1 MMNDMPGGA
10 GGAGGFNDPMGD
22 KPITVTSVLKEFQG
36 LKDKFKNEDEDDFS
50 PYQDL
55 EKATVLQE
63 CRVFSDSNVVTNH
76 PRRCGMLITKLL
88 YILNT
93 GETLSS
99 SETTEVFFGVT
110 KLFQSQDHNLRRMM
124 YLFIKEVAET
134 CDPDDVIIV
143 TSSLTK
149 DMNSSEDLYRANSIR
164 VLSRIIDAT
173 MLGAIER
180 YLKQA
185 IVDKNA
191 LVSSSALVSGI
202 LLYKI
207 SPEVVRRWVN
217 EVTEGVSSQHEMVQY
232 HALSLLYQIK
242 AHDKLAVSKLVTQ
255 LSKSPMRSP
264 LAVCLLIR
272 YMSKILHDDISATN
286 ARAAY
291 QFLESS
297 LRHRSEMVMY
307 EAARAICNL
316 PGVEMNDLS
325 PAINVLQMFLTSV
338 KPALKFGTMRTLSE
352 VAAKYPMSILKCNPD
367 MEVLISDPNR
377 SIATLAI
384 TTLLKTGSEGSVDRL
399 MKQISSFM
407 NEIADEFKIVVVKAI
422 RQLCLKYPLKHRV
435 LVGFLATFLREEG
448 GFEFKKAITD
458 CIVEL
463 MTAIP
468 ETKEMSLFHLCD
480 FIEDCEFTAL
490 STQILSLVGDLGPST
505 SAPARYIRF
514 IYNRVILENAAV
526 RAAAVPA
533 LAKFAARL
541 PSLRPSIRV
550 LIKRSLL
557 DEDDEVRDRATMA
570 LTLLGD
576 SDDEAGAD
584 AITGDAAAA
593 NGGGT
598 EETKGDGPSGAAMP
612 PLGKTA
618 TAHLLLET
626 LPMSF
631 SSLEKAVKAYHQ
643 HMPATAGQPLVLS
656 SLPVVEEAAVPV
668 GIVPKGSSKDGR
680 SGLPSS
686 AAEAPEDPAEHI
698 YKVPELA
705 SLGRVFRSTAP
716 VELTESETEYVVRCV
731 KHIMDGYV
739 VLDFTISNTIEE
751 QMLRKVF
758 VEVEQSDPDLYEVEK
773 SVALP
778 ELKCGDTGHAYVVLK
793 LMDGNA
799 AEPAAFSCELKFQA
813 LDVDPATGLL
823 EGDDDDEGFE
833 EEYPLEQLNIATA
846 DFMAKVSL
854 GDFRRGW
861 EQMGA
866 EAEVLEKFALGF
878 KRLQEAVAAVE
889 DFLGMQTCDGT
900 GSVSAGKKEHAL
912 HLCGI
917 FVGNVPVL
925 VRAQLNADP
934 QAGCILKIAVRSNQ
948 PDVSRMVADCIQ

>member
-1 MMNDMPGGA
+1 
-10 GGAGGFNDPMGD
+10 
-22 KPITVTSVLKEFQG
+22 
-36 LKDKFKNEDEDDFS
+36 
-50 PYQDL
+50 
-55 EKATVLQE
+55 
-63 CRVFSDSNVVTNH
+63 
-76 PRRCGMLITKLL
+76 
-88 YILNT
+88 
-93 GETLSS
+93 
-99 SETTEVFFGVT
+99 
-110 KLFQSQDHNLRRMM
+110 
-124 YLFIKEVAET
+124 
-134 CDPDDVIIV
+134 
-143 TSSLTK
+143 
-149 DMNSSEDLYRANSIR
+149 
-164 VLSRIIDAT
+164 
-173 MLGAIER
+173 
-180 YLKQA
+180 
-185 IVDKNA
+185 
-191 LVSSSALVSGI
+191 
-202 LLYKI
+202 
-207 SPEVVRRWVN
+207 
-217 EVTEGVSSQHEMVQY
+217 
-232 HALSLLYQIK
+232 
-242 AHDKLAVSKLVTQ
+242 
-255 LSKSPMRSP
+255 
-264 LAVCLLIR
+264 
-272 YMSKILHDDISATN
+272 
-286 ARAAY
+286 
-291 QFLESS
+291 
-297 LRHRSEMVMY
+297 
-307 EAARAICNL
+307 
-316 PGVEMNDLS
+316 
-325 PAINVLQMFLTSV
+325 
-338 KPALKFGTMRTLSE
+338 
-352 VAAKYPMSILKCNPD
+352 

-468 ETKEMSLFHLCD
+468 ETKACFFCEMSLFHLCD

-490 STQILSLVGDLGPST
+490 STQILSLVGELGPST

-557 DEDDEVRDRATMA
+557 DEDDEVRDRATVA

-576 SDDEAGAD
+576 SDGEDEAGAD
-584 AITGDAAAA
+584 ALVE
-593 NGGGT
+593 GGHGA
-598 EETKGDGPSGAAMP
+598 EETKGDGPSTAGP
-612 PLGKTA
+612 PLGKPT
-618 TAHLLLET
+618 TAHLLLEA

-656 SLPVVEEAAVPV
+656 SLPVVEEVAAPT
-668 GIVPKGSSKDGR
+668 GIVAKGAGKDSR
-680 SGLPSS
+680 SGSAS
-686 AAEAPEDPAEHI
+686 AAEAAPDDPAEHI
-698 YKVPELA
+698 YKVPELER
-705 SLGRVFRSTAP
+705 LGRVFRSATP

-751 QMLRKVF
+751 QMLRNVT
-758 VEVEQSDPDLYEVEK
+758 VEVEQSDPDLYEVEA

-793 LMDGNA
+793 LAEGNA

-823 EGDDDDEGFE
+823 EGDDDEEGFE

-900 GSVSAGKKEHAL
+900 GSVAAGKKEHAL

-925 VRAQLNADP
+925 VRAQLNVDP

>member
-1 MMNDMPGGA
+1 M
-10 GGAGGFNDPMGD
+10 
-22 KPITVTSVLKEFQG
+22 K
-36 LKDKFKNEDEDDFS
+36 
-50 PYQDL
+50 
-55 EKATVLQE
+55 
-63 CRVFSDSNVVTNH
+63 
-76 PRRCGMLITKLL
+76 
-88 YILNT
+88 
-93 GETLSS
+93 
-99 SETTEVFFGVT
+99 
-110 KLFQSQDHNLRRMM
+110 
-124 YLFIKEVAET
+124 
-134 CDPDDVIIV
+134 
-143 TSSLTK
+143 
-149 DMNSSEDLYRANSIR
+149 
-164 VLSRIIDAT
+164 SRD
-173 MLGAIER
+173 R

-185 IVDKNA
+185 IVDKNS

-291 QFLESS
+291 QASNFLFLSCPDFFLESS
-297 LRHRSEMVMY
+297 LRHRSDMVMY

-352 VAAKYPMSILKCNPD
+352 VAAKYPMSILKCNSD

-468 ETKEMSLFHLCD
+468 ETKACFFEMSLFHLCD

-490 STQILSLVGDLGPST
+490 STQILSLVGELGPST

-557 DEDDEVRDRATMA
+557 DEDDEVNER
-570 LTLLGD
+570 
-576 SDDEAGAD
+576 
-584 AITGDAAAA
+584 
-593 NGGGT
+593 
-598 EETKGDGPSGAAMP
+598 
-612 PLGKTA
+612 
-618 TAHLLLET
+618 
-626 LPMSF
+626 
-631 SSLEKAVKAYHQ
+631 
-643 HMPATAGQPLVLS
+643 
-656 SLPVVEEAAVPV
+656 
-668 GIVPKGSSKDGR
+668 
-680 SGLPSS
+680 
-686 AAEAPEDPAEHI
+686 
-698 YKVPELA
+698 
-705 SLGRVFRSTAP
+705 
-716 VELTESETEYVVRCV
+716 
-731 KHIMDGYV
+731 
-739 VLDFTISNTIEE
+739 
-751 QMLRKVF
+751 
-758 VEVEQSDPDLYEVEK
+758 
-773 SVALP
+773 
-778 ELKCGDTGHAYVVLK
+778 
-793 LMDGNA
+793 
-799 AEPAAFSCELKFQA
+799 
-813 LDVDPATGLL
+813 
-823 EGDDDDEGFE
+823 
-833 EEYPLEQLNIATA
+833 
-846 DFMAKVSL
+846 
-854 GDFRRGW
+854 
-861 EQMGA
+861 
-866 EAEVLEKFALGF
+866 
-878 KRLQEAVAAVE
+878 
-889 DFLGMQTCDGT
+889 
-900 GSVSAGKKEHAL
+900 
-912 HLCGI
+912 
-917 FVGNVPVL
+917 
-925 VRAQLNADP
+925 
-934 QAGCILKIAVRSNQ
+934 
-948 PDVSRMVADCIQ
+948 